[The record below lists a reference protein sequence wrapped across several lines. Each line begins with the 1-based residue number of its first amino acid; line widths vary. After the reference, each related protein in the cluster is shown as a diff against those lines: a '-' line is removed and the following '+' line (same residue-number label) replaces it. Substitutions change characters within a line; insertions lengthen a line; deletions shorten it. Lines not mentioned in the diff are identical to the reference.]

1 MRQQA
6 SDVITTG
13 RGLKF
18 SPSPSQVVP
27 GLFQGAMAWSAT
39 RRAASS
45 GEYDL
50 VVLCA
55 REVDPPTLPS
65 GVAKYTLRLD
75 DEPELNSDDFVSVLK
90 AAYLVQ
96 TARRRG
102 KQVLVAC
109 AMGLNR
115 SGLVSGLSLRLAGLS
130 GAQAVHAVKS
140 ARGEFALSN
149 PLYRRIV
156 MEYRPT

>member
-1 MRQQA
+1 VTAQA
-6 SDVITTG
+6 GGLITTG

-18 SPSPSQVVP
+18 SPAPSQVVP
-27 GLFQGAMAWSAT
+27 GLSQGAMAWSDT

-50 VVLCA
+50 VVFCA
-55 REVDPPTLPS
+55 REVDPPPLPP

-75 DEPELNSDDFVSVLK
+75 DEPELKSEEFVSALK

-115 SGLVSGLSLRLAGLS
+115 SGLVTGLSLRLAGLS
-130 GAQAVHAVKS
+130 GIQAVHAVKA
-140 ARGEFALSN
+140 ARGEFALCN